1 MITHDE
7 LKRLFRYDSGHL
19 IRLVS
24 RGNSKGG
31 GVAGTKDSHGHLQ
44 VYVNGGTYLVHR
56 LIRFLLKGNWPK
68 ELDHING
75 IRDDNRI
82 ENLREVTRQQNLFNR
97 KATTGSTSKYKGV
110 SWKSKNNKWVAQCC
124 VSGKVKHLGLYNT
137 EEKAHEVYEN
147 YTEEIHGQ
155 YRYKN

>member
-1 MITHDE
+1 MITRDE

-19 IRLVS
+19 VRLVS
-24 RGNSKGG
+24 RGNSKRGNI
-31 GVAGTKDSHGHLQ
+31 VGTKDSHGHLQ
-44 VYVNGGTYLVHR
+44 VYVKGRTYLVHR
-56 LIRFLLKGNWPK
+56 LIWFLLKGSWPK

-110 SWKSKNNKWVAQCC
+110 SWKSKNNKWVAQSC
-124 VSGKVKHLGLYNT
+124 VNGKVNYLGLYNT
-137 EEKAHEVYEN
+137 EEKAHEAYEN
-147 YTEEIHGQ
+147 YIREIHGQ